1 MSINHDYFGHDTLTE
16 IGVGRGRRAWRRWS
30 LMDHTGPFF
39 HLNNLGYP
47 TKRTVYLP
55 IDLLE
60 LLYSRFRAANPS
72 GVTLTDDDESLEVA
86 LVGSRYTEKE
96 REDMYDRREAF
107 FRIDIEKSS
116 EGYPYVRPYL
126 PELYEPTTIERLAND
141 PWLDYQLLERA
152 EFLGPDRGGICH
164 DLWVDRS
171 ARWSPEWRAFCDKLT
186 SLDWSPANSWKEC
199 FLQPKS
205 QFFKHKDEK
214 VPYWLTSQ

>member
-1 MSINHDYFGHDTLTE
+1 MSINYDYFGHDTLTE
-16 IGVGRGRRAWRRWS
+16 IGVGQGRGAWRRWS
-30 LMDHTGPFF
+30 LMDHAGPFF

-47 TKRTVYLP
+47 TKRTIYLP
-55 IDLLE
+55 MDLLE

-86 LVGSRYTEKE
+86 LAGSRYTEKE

-107 FRIDIEKSS
+107 FRIDIEKSW
-116 EGYPYVRPYL
+116 EGYPYIRPYL

-141 PWLDYQLLERA
+141 PWLDYQLLDWA
-152 EFLGPDRGGICH
+152 EFLGPDRGGIRH

-186 SLDWSPANSWKEC
+186 PLDWSPMNSWKESTLHPESK
-199 FLQPKS
+199 FYRY
-205 QFFKHKDEK
+205 KDEK
-214 VPYWLTSQ
+214 VRYWPES